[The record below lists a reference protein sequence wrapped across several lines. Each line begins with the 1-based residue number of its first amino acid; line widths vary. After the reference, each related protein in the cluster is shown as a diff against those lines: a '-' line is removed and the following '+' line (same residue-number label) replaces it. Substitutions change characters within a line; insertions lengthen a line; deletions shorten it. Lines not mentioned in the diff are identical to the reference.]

1 MRLSGAYQALK
12 FFSVIAQRYSAQ
24 WLVDK
29 LQSFFFGEAL
39 DNGKQ
44 LVTLYRVIKT
54 AAGIRGGFMA
64 QTGGYLFVSL
74 REYCSLTARC
84 QVGQFSSQN

>member
-44 LVTLYRVIKT
+44 LVTLERVK
-54 AAGIRGGFMA
+54 
-64 QTGGYLFVSL
+64 
-74 REYCSLTARC
+74 
-84 QVGQFSSQN
+84 